1 MPFLDLPDHRL
12 HWCEEGDPHGAP
24 VVFAHG
30 LGTRLE
36 LWDAVVGAFPAG
48 FRLIRYDLRGH
59 GLSDAPPAPWSM
71 GALVRDAERLLDHLG
86 LRDCVLIGHSLGGM
100 LAQGLAVKR
109 LDLVRG
115 LVLSGTA
122 TKIGTAETWA
132 ARATLARE
140 GGMEAVARD
149 EIPRWFPRFALKTPA
164 ALEAQEMLTSMAV
177 EGYLAACGAIAGT
190 DFYATTARLTLPA
203 LVLAGA
209 NDGATPPD
217 MLRETADLMAGADF
231 ALLRGAGHLAPLDR
245 PGDFAREIAAYL
257 ARIGHAL
264 HDPGPVTP
272 APLMPASPCD
282 DGCGCG
288 ADHDPA
294 HHPHPHG
301 GGCEGH

>member
-12 HWCEEGDPHGAP
+12 HWREDGDPGGAP

-36 LWDAVVGAFPAG
+36 LWDEVIAALPAG

-59 GLSDAPPAPWSM
+59 GLSGAPPAPWSM
-71 GALVRDAERLLDHLG
+71 GAFVRDAERLLDHLG
-86 LRDCVLIGHSLGGM
+86 LRDCIFIGHSLGGM

-132 ARATLARE
+132 ARAGITRAD
-140 GGMEAVARD
+140 GMEAVA
-149 EIPRWFPRFALKTPA
+149 EAELARWFPRFAQKSKPA
-164 ALEAQEMLTSMAV
+164 GAAREMLLSMRP
-177 EGYLAACGAIAGT
+177 ESYLAACGAIAGT

-231 ALLRGAGHLAPLDR
+231 VLLRGAGHLAALDR
-245 PGDFAREIAAYL
+245 PEDLALQIDGFL
-257 ARIGHAL
+257 ARVGHAL
-264 HDPGPVTP
+264 HEPGPRTP
-272 APLMPASPCD
+272 IADCG

-288 ADHDPA
+288 SDHDSD
-294 HHPHPHG
+294 HHHG
-301 GGCEGH
+301 GCGHSH